1 MMWIGQT
8 HLVKIVFSDTLAAET
23 LGHSGRSGQLHNS
36 GLMQQPDIKLE
47 FVLLGDTPMFN
58 PNPMNNY
65 MSDTQI
71 AELDERIRRM
81 TTSLAQLQAQRRGAI
96 KAKIAFAKFVRDI
109 DRKDTP

>member
-1 MMWIGQT
+1 MKT
-8 HLVKIVFSDTLAAET
+8 VKPDQWSLPIELLDGTP
-23 LGHSGRSGQLHNS
+23 S
-36 GLMQQPDIKLE
+36 GLHPSHSETYQRTVRE
-47 FVLLGDTPMFN
+47 TPLYN

-96 KAKIAFAKFVRDI
+96 KAKFAFAKFVRDI
-109 DRKDTP
+109 DRKDTT

>member
-1 MMWIGQT
+1 MKTKKPDQWSMPIKLLDST
-8 HLVKIVFSDTLAAET
+8 P
-23 LGHSGRSGQLHNS
+23 S
-36 GLMQQPDIKLE
+36 GLHPLHSETYQRT
-47 FVLLGDTPMFN
+47 VRATPMSN

-71 AELDERIRRM
+71 AELDERIRSM